1 MVVVM
6 VVVVFQ
12 YFSRFWMPKLD
23 VHSGLAK
30 YYFLLDWIRGRRWNG
45 SNIGDVRNFEPLK
58 RQNIKDDNTIYYN
71 TEPPQYA
78 PRIWQQHGRGWIR
91 RTQVQRL
98 FKEIGDTKAWLIDWK
113 LGMLWLWLWET
124 WSFAVKDGLL
134 QRLYAIVRFQFLL
147 WLMCC
152 GD

>member
-1 MVVVM
+1 
-6 VVVVFQ
+6 
-12 YFSRFWMPKLD
+12 
-23 VHSGLAK
+23 
-30 YYFLLDWIRGRRWNG
+30 
-45 SNIGDVRNFEPLK
+45 
-58 RQNIKDDNTIYYN
+58 
-71 TEPPQYA
+71 
-78 PRIWQQHGRGWIR
+78 
-91 RTQVQRL
+91 VQRL